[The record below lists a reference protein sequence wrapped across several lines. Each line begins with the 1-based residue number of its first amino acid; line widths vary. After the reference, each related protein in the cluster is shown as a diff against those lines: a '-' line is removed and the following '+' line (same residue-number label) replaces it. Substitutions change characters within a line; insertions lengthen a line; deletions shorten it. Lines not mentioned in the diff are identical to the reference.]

1 MSEAL
6 VDLGERGG
14 VATHGGGIGSS
25 EVSCGGT
32 LGGGDAGLESG
43 DVRSHLGGHGLRVL
57 GHLVG
62 VGADPAVGLLDLL
75 GGLGLEGKKGTVLR
89 SDGVGDHSL
98 GTLLLMADGSTELG
112 TSGLGMLGVPRSE
125 GVEGSEAAVGPLHSL
140 LQVGLSI
147 GGGRLHSVDDLLPHL
162 GAGSLG
168 LKVKRV
174 DGLSSALTESADHG
188 ADFSA
193 EGSTG
198 LLVDLLH
205 LLLESDGTL
214 LTLLHA
220 DGDGM
225 ADVTLVGLLDG
236 LEHSTALGI
245 LHGVGSHDSGELVDL
260 VLLLARNTDGDGVH
274 LSETISKVGL
284 GVAESIHGIEAST
297 ASGRGQL
304 LVGGSLHLSVLR
316 EGGVE
321 LVGRLPEGVGV
332 VTTVLLH
339 LVADL
344 ADRHVERVSHALHLA
359 ESLGLVLG
367 HEALQLLVLLN
378 VLVVTLVAKLHHAH
392 KLSMNV
398 AVHLSLLELVASHS
412 VLQSGHTG
420 VELADL
426 VPDSGAEVQ
435 KTDLELRTG
444 GGHTGIS
451 LLLRIGDV
459 LDSLGETLVLEG
471 LVGAEGSIHTGR
483 SSLELHVS
491 VVAVLGHLGADLTE
505 LSSSGGSDGADL
517 VVRHVAESLVLGGSL
532 GRELG
537 ATLLGLLR
545 YVGHLVVKT
554 VHGLLEVLAGLL
566 GVLLD
571 LRSVGSDVL
580 VGLLDLRVGGRRE
593 RGESTLLVEHGKLK
607 VAGSLTLVLAH
618 DLASL
623 ARAGNGGLVTLVL
636 ELSMGGELALDTT
649 HVAVEGVL
657 SGLGDERL
665 LHRGTG
671 SLVKRKV
678 ASHVGADG
686 GNVRTATSRLLSDL
700 LLDFREVLEQ
710 THAPV
715 GGVGDKHASLLDI
728 HRLNGPGVTD
738 VESSPNVLILGG
750 QDHFRLGFAVGSDV
764 HHRAANSQ
772 GRKENKGN
780 TSTGILRLHF
790 LYHSRTRL
798 LGPA

>member
-1 MSEAL
+1 M
-6 VDLGERGG
+6 
-14 VATHGGGIGSS
+14 
-25 EVSCGGT
+25 
-32 LGGGDAGLESG
+32 
-43 DVRSHLGGHGLRVL
+43 
-57 GHLVG
+57 
-62 VGADPAVGLLDLL
+62 
-75 GGLGLEGKKGTVLR
+75 
-89 SDGVGDHSL
+89 
-98 GTLLLMADGSTELG
+98 
-112 TSGLGMLGVPRSE
+112 
-125 GVEGSEAAVGPLHSL
+125 
-140 LQVGLSI
+140 
-147 GGGRLHSVDDLLPHL
+147 
-162 GAGSLG
+162 
-168 LKVKRV
+168 
-174 DGLSSALTESADHG
+174 
-188 ADFSA
+188 
-193 EGSTG
+193 
-198 LLVDLLH
+198 
-205 LLLESDGTL
+205 
-214 LTLLHA
+214 
-220 DGDGM
+220 
-225 ADVTLVGLLDG
+225 
-236 LEHSTALGI
+236 
-245 LHGVGSHDSGELVDL
+245 
-260 VLLLARNTDGDGVH
+260 
-274 LSETISKVGL
+274 
-284 GVAESIHGIEAST
+284 
-297 ASGRGQL
+297 
-304 LVGGSLHLSVLR
+304 
-316 EGGVE
+316 
-321 LVGRLPEGVGV
+321 
-332 VTTVLLH
+332 
-339 LVADL
+339 
-344 ADRHVERVSHALHLA
+344 
-359 ESLGLVLG
+359 
-367 HEALQLLVLLN
+367 
-378 VLVVTLVAKLHHAH
+378 
-392 KLSMNV
+392 
-398 AVHLSLLELVASHS
+398 
-412 VLQSGHTG
+412 G

-435 KTDLELRTG
+435 KTDLELRAG

-451 LLLRIGDV
+451 LLLGIGDV

-554 VHGLLEVLAGLL
+554 DHGLLEVLAGLL

-607 VAGSLTLVLAH
+607 VAGSLTLG
-618 DLASL
+618 L

-657 SGLGDERL
+657 SGLGVDRHLGEERL

-728 HRLNGPGVTD
+728 HRLNGPWVTN
-738 VESSPNVLILGG
+738 VESSPNVFIFGG
-750 QDHFRLGFAVGSDV
+750 QDNFRLGFAVGSDV

-798 LGPA
+798 LGPADDGSPMYSALIPQ